1 MLEFYSDAIEEPD
14 ALVAAMF
21 ATVGGQLAQYLERRR
36 LQADENSRAEVM
48 LRAERD
54 RAQRYL
60 DVAGTMIVVL
70 DTQRQ
75 VLLINRKGCEIL
87 GRAEQEVL
95 GADWF
100 ALAVPEPER
109 ELLSS
114 GFDQLIG
121 GTQALVEHL
130 ESTVVTKG
138 GELRTIA
145 WHHTVLRDADGVIT
159 GTLSSGEDVTERR
172 AAEEQIT
179 YLAYHDTLTGLAN
192 RTMLEEQL
200 KLALARAGR
209 TGAEIALLHVDLDH
223 FKLVNDSLGH
233 SAGDELMRLLTA
245 RLQQSLR
252 ATDMLARAGGDGF
265 LVLLADL
272 HDDPVV
278 AAERVAAEIGACLA
292 EPFMVAGAEFQVTA
306 SIGIALSP
314 RDAADAEALLAHAD
328 SAMYQAKETARGG
341 SAVYRQAGRDPL
353 ERLAMAARLRRA
365 LLAGEFEL
373 HYQPIFARGGELVGA
388 EALLRWHDRERG
400 ELVAPSEFIPVAEDT
415 GLIESIGDWV
425 IAAACAQQVEWAA
438 RGLSPQISV
447 NVSPRQLRRA
457 DFIDRIKAHLS
468 ESGADPAR
476 ITIELTESAM
486 LQDHHDAEAILRELD
501 ALGLQLALDDFG
513 AGYSSLSR
521 LREMP
526 VGTLKIDRAFLR
538 EVPGNAD
545 AAAIVTAI
553 LQLARALGR
562 TAVAEGVET
571 EEQRLF
577 LEEHGCP
584 LMQGF
589 LLARPMPVPE
599 IEALMAGRRAA
610 AA

>member
-1 MLEFYSDAIEEPD
+1 
-14 ALVAAMF
+14 
-21 ATVGGQLAQYLERRR
+21 
-36 LQADENSRAEVM
+36 
-48 LRAERD
+48 
-54 RAQRYL
+54 
-60 DVAGTMIVVL
+60 
-70 DTQRQ
+70 
-75 VLLINRKGCEIL
+75 
-87 GRAEQEVL
+87 
-95 GADWF
+95 
-100 ALAVPEPER
+100 
-109 ELLSS
+109 
-114 GFDQLIG
+114 
-121 GTQALVEHL
+121 
-130 ESTVVTKG
+130 
-138 GELRTIA
+138 
-145 WHHTVLRDADGVIT
+145 
-159 GTLSSGEDVTERR
+159 
-172 AAEEQIT
+172 
-179 YLAYHDTLTGLAN
+179 
-192 RTMLEEQL
+192 MLEERL

-278 AAERVAAEIGACLA
+278 AAERVAAEIGACSR

-314 RDAADAEALLAHAD
+314 RDAADSEALLAHAD

-341 SAVYRQAGRDPL
+341 SAVYRRPAAIRSSGSRWRPGCGARCWPASSSCTTSRSSRAAASWSGSRRCCAGTT
-353 ERLAMAARLRRA
+353 
-365 LLAGEFEL
+365 
-373 HYQPIFARGGELVGA
+373 
-388 EALLRWHDRERG
+388 RERG

-425 IAAACAQQVEWAA
+425 IAAACSQQVEWAA
-438 RGLSPQISV
+438 RGLNPQISV

-577 LEEHGCP
+577 LEVHGCP
-584 LMQGF
+584 LMQGY

-599 IEALMAGRRAA
+599 IEALMARPPGRRGLRSSAAMSWRVTVRDGPRVRKLRAA
-610 AA
+610 ALDEALELVEREARVLAAGPRRRTVDLRGRRFEPQQQVAGRVELAGPRVRAGVDVRGDGAAEAWTGRVRRQVVEQEDRESPYDALRRVLAQRSSAEP

>member
-1 MLEFYSDAIEEPD
+1 
-14 ALVAAMF
+14 
-21 ATVGGQLAQYLERRR
+21 
-36 LQADENSRAEVM
+36 
-48 LRAERD
+48 
-54 RAQRYL
+54 
-60 DVAGTMIVVL
+60 
-70 DTQRQ
+70 
-75 VLLINRKGCEIL
+75 
-87 GRAEQEVL
+87 
-95 GADWF
+95 
-100 ALAVPEPER
+100 
-109 ELLSS
+109 
-114 GFDQLIG
+114 
-121 GTQALVEHL
+121 
-130 ESTVVTKG
+130 
-138 GELRTIA
+138 
-145 WHHTVLRDADGVIT
+145 
-159 GTLSSGEDVTERR
+159 
-172 AAEEQIT
+172 
-179 YLAYHDTLTGLAN
+179 
-192 RTMLEEQL
+192 
-200 KLALARAGR
+200 
-209 TGAEIALLHVDLDH
+209 
-223 FKLVNDSLGH
+223 
-233 SAGDELMRLLTA
+233 MRLLTA

-272 HDDPVV
+272 HDDPLV

-292 EPFMVAGAEFQVTA
+292 EPFMVAGAEFQLTA

-328 SAMYQAKETARGG
+328 SAMYQAKDDRARGLG
-341 SAVYRQAGRDPL
+341 RLPPGRPRSARAARDGGPAAARAAGR
-353 ERLAMAARLRRA
+353 RVRAALPADLRA
-365 LLAGEFEL
+365 SA
-373 HYQPIFARGGELVGA
+373 ASSSAA

-400 ELVAPSEFIPVAEDT
+400 ELVAPGEFIPVAEDT

-501 ALGLQLALDDFG
+501 ALGLELALDDFG

-562 TAVAEGVET
+562 SAVAEGVET

-577 LEEHGCP
+577 LEEQGCP